1 MYSYGVGEKFDY
13 YYYWYENCLND
24 YWDKCFDDDC
34 CYDDGDGKYPTL
46 ARLNLN
52 ANVIDCDVECDDGG
66 DVVVV
71 AVDCR
76 YFHC

>member
-1 MYSYGVGEKFDY
+1 MHARRVCD
-13 YYYWYENCLND
+13 
-24 YWDKCFDDDC
+24 

-52 ANVIDCDVECDDGG
+52 ANVIDCDVECDD
-66 DVVVV
+66 DEDEDVVV
-71 AVDCR
+71 AVDCK